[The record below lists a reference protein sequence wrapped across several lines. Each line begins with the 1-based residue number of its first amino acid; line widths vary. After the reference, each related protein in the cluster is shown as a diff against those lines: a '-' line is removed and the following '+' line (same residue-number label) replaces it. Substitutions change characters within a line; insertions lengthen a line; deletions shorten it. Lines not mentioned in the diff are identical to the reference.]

1 LAEQATSGVG
11 AGTTNPRV
19 VSEKRVGAYQPV
31 VTMGFW
37 MMGKL
42 KTRIV
47 IGYIFAWLLGACV
60 ALCPLQHRQVHALL
74 RD

>member
-1 LAEQATSGVG
+1 LSPGYKSLKLTEQATSGVG

-47 IGYIFAWLLGACV
+47 IGYIFA
-60 ALCPLQHRQVHALL
+60 
-74 RD
+74 

>member
-1 LAEQATSGVG
+1 MSDMPPMKTKTSRSSWQSRRPLGSEQEQLTHAI
-11 AGTTNPRV
+11 

-47 IGYIFAWLLGACV
+47 IGYIFA
-60 ALCPLQHRQVHALL
+60 
-74 RD
+74 

>member
-1 LAEQATSGVG
+1 M
-11 AGTTNPRV
+11 
-19 VSEKRVGAYQPV
+19 GAYQPV

>member
-1 LAEQATSGVG
+1 MWLV
-11 AGTTNPRV
+11 R
-19 VSEKRVGAYQPV
+19 AYQPV

-47 IGYIFAWLLGACV
+47 IGYIFA
-60 ALCPLQHRQVHALL
+60 
-74 RD
+74 